1 MTDTKTAESTPKS
14 KRENPDPENSSHI
27 PVHPLYTSSDLTG
40 WDYDRDVGYP
50 GEFPFTRGVQAT
62 MYRGRLWTMR
72 QYAGMGD
79 AEESNKRYKYLLG
92 NGTTGLSVAFDLPT
106 QIGLDSDHP
115 LATGEVGKVG
125 VAIDSIEDMQR
136 LFDGIDLTKISTSMT
151 INATAS
157 ILLALYVAVAR
168 RQGADIRKLSGTVQ
182 NDVLKEYI
190 ARGTYIYPP
199 QQAMRIITDL
209 FAWTNANVPEW
220 NTISI
225 SGYHM
230 REAGSTAVQEVA
242 FTLGNGIAYVEAAV
256 RAGLDVD
263 KFAPRL
269 SFFFN
274 AHSNFLEEV
283 AKFRAARRMWAKIM
297 RDQFKAKNPRSWM
310 LRFHTQTAGSTLTAQ
325 QPENNIVRT
334 AIQAMAAVLGG
345 TQSLHTNSFDEALAL
360 PTEQSARIALRTQQ
374 IIAYESGAPQTIDPL
389 AGSYYIESLTNEI
402 EKRAGGYLDKI
413 EAMGGMLKAIERGY
427 VQQEIQKAAYEYQ
440 QAVDRH
446 EAIVV
451 GVNQF
456 QMDDEKGVPLQRID
470 EALERKQVERLR
482 ALRAKRDPGPW
493 QAAIKA
499 VEDTARAGENLMPR
513 ILAAVEANATVGET
527 SDAMRKVYGEYK
539 ETVVI

>member
-1 MTDTKTAESTPKS
+1 MKTAEPITKS
-14 KRENPDPENSSHI
+14 KREIPDPQTSSQI
-27 PVHPLYTSSDLTG
+27 PVHPLYTPSDLMG
-40 WDYDRDVGYP
+40 SDYDRDVGYP

-79 AEESNKRYKYLLG
+79 AEESNKRYKYLLAH
-92 NGTTGLSVAFDLPT
+92 GTTGLSVAFDLPT

-199 QQAMRIITDL
+199 QQAMKIITDL
-209 FAWTNANVPEW
+209 FAWTNENVPEW

-274 AHSNFLEEV
+274 AHNNFLEEV

-402 EKRAGGYLDKI
+402 EKRASEYLEKI

-456 QMDDEKGVPLQRID
+456 EMDDEKTVPLQRID
-470 EALERKQVERLR
+470 EALERKQVERLQ
-482 ALRAKRDPGPW
+482 ALRAKRDPAPW
-493 QAAIKA
+493 QVAIKT
-499 VEDTARAGENLMPR
+499 VEDTARSGENLMPR
-513 ILAAVEANATVGET
+513 ILAAVEANATVGEI
-527 SDAMRKVYGEYK
+527 SDAMRKVYGEYR
-539 ETVVI
+539 EAVVI